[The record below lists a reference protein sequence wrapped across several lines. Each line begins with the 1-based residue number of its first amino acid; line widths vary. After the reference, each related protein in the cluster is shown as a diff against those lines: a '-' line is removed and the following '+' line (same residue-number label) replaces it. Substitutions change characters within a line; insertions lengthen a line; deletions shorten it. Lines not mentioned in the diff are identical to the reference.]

1 VRVRL
6 ECSRGEGRGGGE
18 QKQRQVERQ
27 VEMDDVA
34 RQRRGCQG
42 REGRAD
48 GVRLE

>member
-1 VRVRL
+1 
-6 ECSRGEGRGGGE
+6 
-18 QKQRQVERQ
+18 